1 MDLPLSIAL
10 SDNART
16 RPILEGKVKADGI
29 AFTCTNMH
37 PSELFWRQLR
47 FAEFD
52 VSEMS
57 LSGLMMAVAGGD
69 DRWVG
74 IPVFTT
80 RKMFQVGVLVR
91 KDRGI
96 EVPADLKGKK
106 MGVPEYQQTA
116 ALWTR
121 GYLQHEYDVH
131 PRDMEFWMER
141 NDDMSQGAA
150 VGFRPPQGREAQ
162 LHPQRDKSGRDA
174 ARRQARRRL
183 ALSRQHQQLR
193 STAQPSTSTA
203 TRISRPCFPI
213 RMPRA
218 SGFTRRPGIYPINH
232 GMVIK
237 REIAE
242 KHPWTVAHIFNAFEK
257 ANALAEKARK
267 EAVAYHLELGL
278 LPPEAGKALATPVI
292 QYGVE
297 ANRKVLETAAQYSYE
312 QGLTPRLVKL
322 EELFPPAM
330 MALWTNTAYSQVAKA
345 MPQPVPA
352 SDRQDGT

>member
-1 MDLPLSIAL
+1 MLTSGNRHLGAAMDLPLSIAMA
-10 SDNART
+10 DNPRT
-16 RPILEGKVKADGI
+16 QPILDGKVKADGI
-29 AFTCTNMH
+29 DFTCTSMH
-37 PSELFWRQLR
+37 PSELFWRQLK

-57 LSGLMMAVAGGD
+57 LSSLMMAVAGGD

-141 NDDMSQGAA
+141 NDDLSQGAV
-150 VGFRPPQGREAQ
+150 VGFRPPKDVKLNYIANSTNLGEMMLDGKLDGALRYLANTNN
-162 LHPQRDKSGRDA
+162 LVDRSNLDLYRHPDFKT
-174 ARRQARRRL
+174 L
-183 ALSRQHQQLR
+183 
-193 STAQPSTSTA
+193 
-203 TRISRPCFPI
+203 FPDPHAEGV
-213 RMPRA
+213 RFYRK
-218 SGFTRRPGIYPINH
+218 TGIYPINH

-237 REIAE
+237 REIAQM
-242 KHPWTVAHIFNAFEK
+242 HPWAVLHIFNAFEK

-278 LPPEAGKALATPVI
+278 LPPEAGKALATPVV
-292 QYGVE
+292 QYGVQ
-297 ANRKVLETAAQYSYE
+297 ANRKVLETAAQYSCE

-322 EELFPPAM
+322 EELFPPEM
-330 MALWTNTAYSQVAKA
+330 MAL
-345 MPQPVPA
+345 
-352 SDRQDGT
+352 